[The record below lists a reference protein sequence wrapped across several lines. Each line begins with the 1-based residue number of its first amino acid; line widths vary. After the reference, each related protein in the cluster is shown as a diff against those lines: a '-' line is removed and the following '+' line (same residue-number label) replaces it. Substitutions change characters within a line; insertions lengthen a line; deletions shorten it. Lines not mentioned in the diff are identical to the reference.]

1 MQICRSSNLTFLVSA
16 VLFCSMAVAMVAAA
30 PVPASAS
37 SYGLEQHPAGDFV
50 KRMNPAAL
58 EAYKSEALKWMSE
71 ADLAQLLATKEANI
85 ENWPA
90 IKQKIDEG
98 TINPKGGRYLGMTI
112 ADLAIKEAKED
123 AAKIKA
129 ELDLTRLRLGRPSS
143 SS

>member
-1 MQICRSSNLTFLVSA
+1 
-16 VLFCSMAVAMVAAA
+16 
-30 PVPASAS
+30 
-37 SYGLEQHPAGDFV
+37 
-50 KRMNPAAL
+50 MNPAAL